1 MFLKW
6 WFHEKRILQTNDFNY
21 FLNKFYFRYP
31 FTWLNMRPGNIVQ
44 ICTCVTTLRILRP
57 TLSKPTCGQPCLKAK
72 MVPVCRKA
80 WWLLENEKI
89 IIISL
94 NTRSTIFFFLSFCV
108 CMKLYFC
115 VNSFVHNFFS
125 KAESV
130 NVSSL
135 YTNQHLVNESNKIF
149 FCWFAY
155 TIFTTLVK
163 NNGKS
168 TVYCK

>member
-1 MFLKW
+1 MILIIFWINFILGTRLRDWIWGQAISSRFARALPRFGFWGRHYQNLPVASLAWRPKWSLCAERRGDYLKM
-6 WFHEKRILQTNDFNY
+6 K
-21 FLNKFYFRYP
+21 K
-31 FTWLNMRPGNIVQ
+31 
-44 ICTCVTTLRILRP
+44 
-57 TLSKPTCGQPCLKAK
+57 SSS
-72 MVPVCRKA
+72 
-80 WWLLENEKI
+80 
-89 IIISL
+89 SL

-149 FCWFAY
+149 FLLICIHCIYY
-155 TIFTTLVK
+155 TCEKITANQLFTANRK
-163 NNGKS
+163 
-168 TVYCK
+168 

>member
-1 MFLKW
+1 MILIIFWINFILGTRLRDWIWGQAISSRFARALPRFGFWGRHYQNLPVASLAWRPKWSLCAERRGDYLKM
-6 WFHEKRILQTNDFNY
+6 K
-21 FLNKFYFRYP
+21 K
-31 FTWLNMRPGNIVQ
+31 
-44 ICTCVTTLRILRP
+44 
-57 TLSKPTCGQPCLKAK
+57 SSS
-72 MVPVCRKA
+72 
-80 WWLLENEKI
+80 
-89 IIISL
+89 SL

-135 YTNQHLVNESNKIF
+135 YTNQHLVNESYKIF

>member
-1 MFLKW
+1 MILIIFWINFILGTRLRDWIWGQAISSRFARALPRFGFWGRHYQNLPVASLAWRPKWSLCAERRGDYLKM
-6 WFHEKRILQTNDFNY
+6 K
-21 FLNKFYFRYP
+21 K
-31 FTWLNMRPGNIVQ
+31 
-44 ICTCVTTLRILRP
+44 
-57 TLSKPTCGQPCLKAK
+57 SS
-72 MVPVCRKA
+72 
-80 WWLLENEKI
+80 
-89 IIISL
+89 SL

-149 FCWFAY
+149 FCWF
-155 TIFTTLVK
+155 TTLHLWK
-163 NNGKS
+163 ITANQLFTANRK
-168 TVYCK
+168 